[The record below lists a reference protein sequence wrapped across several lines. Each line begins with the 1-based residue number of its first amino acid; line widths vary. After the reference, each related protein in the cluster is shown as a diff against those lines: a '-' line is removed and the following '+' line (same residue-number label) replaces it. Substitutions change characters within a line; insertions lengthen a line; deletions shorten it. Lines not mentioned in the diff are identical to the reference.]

1 MVLLL
6 WLENFLE
13 QNLKDKCMV
22 FCTPTFLPMILT
34 LNPSVSASHQCTCTY
49 EFQLKSLKF
58 DNHMVV
64 VYMYMY
70 IHVAAQYLTK
80 FNQGI
85 SMQNRTAWVKH

>member
-34 LNPSVSASHQCTCTY
+34 LNPSVSASHQCTNVNVHVHILYMQCNADTY
-49 EFQLKSLKF
+49 
-58 DNHMVV
+58 M
-64 VYMYMY
+64 
-70 IHVAAQYLTK
+70 
-80 FNQGI
+80 
-85 SMQNRTAWVKH
+85 